1 MKVQKWFRRKWRVIE
16 AEAIIQLMNGNGK
29 YDSAGMEEQFPLD
42 RYGLSSP
49 SDSSIDGKPIGNW
62 PDYSLPS
69 IYSCAMSIKCYQ
81 HG

>member
-1 MKVQKWFRRKWRVIE
+1 MESNKGRGHYPAYEWKW
-16 AEAIIQLMNGNGK
+16 QQC
-29 YDSAGMEEQFPLD
+29 DSAGMKEQFPLD
-42 RYGLSSP
+42 KYGLSSP

-69 IYSCAMSIKCYQ
+69 IYSCATSIKCYQ